1 MNRDPRATPHPVGPS
16 GPQAP
21 PRLPRGGPVPTNGDS
36 RCVISRRTV
45 GWPERNSLPFA
56 CSESLGAKNIRLRA
70 RLLPRAHPQASA
82 VGDRGALRADDG
94 WGWPAATEARRD
106 AAARAW
112 QCGPHAAGLIS
123 GGSLRMTVHGRVC
136 VSTPRRSPEGAARCS
151 DETCGGWGIAGPATA
166 SVSARHPGS
175 IWADRGRTRRDE
187 GKCHCQSRQWL
198 QSLDRPAGCTCHS
211 RVEGHRA
218 RASVLPERA
227 RGAWAANSALTLCM

>member
-1 MNRDPRATPHPVGPS
+1 MAGAGLAALRMLGVARREKYSTPRAF
-16 GPQAP
+16 AP
-21 PRLPRGGPVPTNGDS
+21 PCAL
-36 RCVISRRTV
+36 
-45 GWPERNSLPFA
+45 
-56 CSESLGAKNIRLRA
+56 
-70 RLLPRAHPQASA
+70 QASA

-136 VSTPRRSPEGAARCS
+136 VSTPRRSPKGAARCS

-175 IWADRGRTRRDE
+175 IWADRGGARRDE

-227 RGAWAANSALTLCM
+227 RGAWAADSALTLCM